1 MKKSLFMLGLAVAAM
16 TSCSNDELMEVN
28 TNNVITFESHVDK
41 GTRAVTNTDALTKF
55 YVFGSY
61 GTTRVF
67 DNVAVTKDGSN
78 WDYTNHVAWTANSY
92 KFAAYATTNASAQI
106 TPAYNNATG
115 VLTFSDVVANDASDL
130 VAATTTVDNTGL
142 TNAAVNLTFKHL
154 LSKVQFVLTN
164 SSTENYT
171 MKVSNITFSAL
182 KQGDCVFDGA
192 AAWTAEGTAEALS
205 FAGTT
210 ENIAQG
216 AAFTSED
223 HIVIPNQTILDT
235 KNDSDPTN
243 DVNVITASFKVEFYD
258 ASVPANKVYEK
269 NYTNVSLA
277 LTGGAKWQ
285 PGYLYKY
292 TGSIKPTTSYIE
304 FNVISVEDWQSA
316 TPSVSL

>member
-1 MKKSLFMLGLAVAAM
+1 MKKSLFMLGLAVAAF

-28 TNNVITFESHVDK
+28 TNNVITFESHVNK
-41 GTRAVTNTDALTKF
+41 GTRAVTNTTTDDLTTF
-55 YVFGSY
+55 YVFGSH

-106 TPAYNNATG
+106 TPAYDNATG
-115 VLTFSDVVANDASDL
+115 KLTFSDVAANDASDL

-142 TNAAVNLTFKHL
+142 ANAAVNLTFKHL

-164 SSTENYT
+164 NSSENYT
-171 MKVSNITFSAL
+171 MKISNITFSAL

-210 ENIAQG
+210 TNIAKS

-223 HIVIPNQTILDT
+223 HIVIPNQDLA
-235 KNDSDPTN
+235 
-243 DVNVITASFKVEFYD
+243 NVKASFTVEFYD
-258 ASVPANKVYEK
+258 AADNKVYVKE
-269 NYTNVSLA
+269 YTAANGSKPDTRVSLA
-277 LTGGAKWQ
+277 LTGDAKWQ

-292 TGSIKPTTSYIE
+292 TGSITPTTSYIQFTVTE
-304 FNVISVEDWQSA
+304 VEEWAPA
-316 TPSVSL
+316 TPGVSL